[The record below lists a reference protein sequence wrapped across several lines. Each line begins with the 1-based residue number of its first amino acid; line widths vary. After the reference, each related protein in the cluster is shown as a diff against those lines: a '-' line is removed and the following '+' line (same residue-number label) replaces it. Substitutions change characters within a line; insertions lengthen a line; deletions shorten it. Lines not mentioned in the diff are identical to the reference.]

1 MLVAES
7 IASVERCPMAYGSHP
22 KPGDGVP
29 EDVKQKEGRA
39 LHALWKRKSKRS
51 QAAFLATLDLSGG
64 YFPQFFRG
72 LRPITLE
79 LAEAV
84 AEELDVEIREFSPRL
99 AGELEKLME
108 GAQWPFRGFSRAEYA
123 SLTPEQRH
131 AVEALISGFL
141 RANGAQPARRL
152 RSVL

>member
-7 IASVERCPMAYGSHP
+7 IAAMERSPMAYGSHP

-29 EDVKQKEGRA
+29 EHVKQEEGRR
-39 LHALWKRKSKRS
+39 LHALWKRKAKRS

-64 YFPQFFRG
+64 YFPQFFKG

-84 AEELDVEIREFSPRL
+84 AEELDVDIREFSPRL

-108 GAQWPFRGFSRAEYA
+108 GSQWPFRAFTRAEYA
-123 SLTPEQRH
+123 TLTPDQRH

-141 RANGAQPARRL
+141 RANGATPGRRL
-152 RSVL
+152 RRVV

>member
-1 MLVAES
+1 MLVAER
-7 IASVERCPMAYGSHP
+7 IAAIDSPDMAYGSHP

-29 EDVKQKEGRA
+29 DEVKREEGRR
-39 LHALWKRKSKRS
+39 LHLLWKRKAKRS
-51 QAAFLATLDLSGG
+51 QAAFLATLDLSSG
-64 YFPQFFRG
+64 YFPQFFKG

-79 LAEAV
+79 LAEAI

-108 GAQWPFRGFSRAEYA
+108 GAQWPFRAFTRAEYIT
-123 SLTPEQRH
+123 LTPDQRH

-141 RANGAQPARRL
+141 RANGVPSAKRL
-152 RSVL
+152 RRVV